1 MDTEPFVPKWPDDP
15 NDDGIYLPEDL
26 DSRTPHPSTAPKQV
40 FDIISSTYCPSRKP
54 DNVLSKFEQFP
65 KLPLE
70 LRRSIWCY
78 SLPRRRMVEVL
89 YDDETGECKSRC
101 PVPTALHANSEAR
114 GVALE
119 YYELTFATQK
129 AEAMVYFDFGVDALF
144 LGVGNFS
151 PSRKD
156 PADLLFRA
164 LKRQDIERLEHLV
177 ADDFINSFLLGI
189 YADDDDDTDTDTSLS
204 GGITDGDDSDS
215 DTDEVQS
222 SLTKFG
228 LDGLQSLTIVD
239 GLGNYDFVIQEI
251 KNNEGEFHVWNILRG
266 GKPVPL
272 VNPDTVRYP
281 GMLYFSEIWR
291 STELAKYIGWTK
303 LTTLRY
309 VGRKRLRQE
318 EAWEKRI
325 SFMDQVVLPGTFN
338 TCLYPKDGVI
348 DRIVRMHLLD
358 PEAFQNLREYF
369 GGADPEYIYIAQNS
383 CVCPIGHKHKEP
395 CHWRLMDFNLRR
407 ALAKIDPA
415 GDDPIEEA
423 VPGAFPEESAVE
435 EESSHPP
442 QSPSEEVTAA
452 DSQIQEIDL
461 EQPLPAFQDRS
472 EHKSTSSHQQ
482 VSPPTLVKA
491 PFLWRLLD
499 QLEHYLPSGI
509 LGKFTVAS
517 VLISFGLLIYA
528 ILVFEVNQLW
538 GPILGLG
545 VCLSINHL
553 CARTQPSSSPNLL
566 ALLFS
571 LTWHSVSS
579 VFGLFKNHI
588 SYNKTAPARQIASL
602 QQGTSSANTLTA
614 ARQRFH
620 KAFYVCMIFW
630 IWLLLGLVSVAL
642 AFSLLKFLVELL
654 SVIMLLIAL
663 LWLLGIWLMA
673 HEMHNK

>member
-1 MDTEPFVPKWPDDP
+1 
-15 NDDGIYLPEDL
+15 
-26 DSRTPHPSTAPKQV
+26 
-40 FDIISSTYCPSRKP
+40 
-54 DNVLSKFEQFP
+54 
-65 KLPLE
+65 
-70 LRRSIWCY
+70 
-78 SLPRRRMVEVL
+78 MVEVL
-89 YDDETGECKSRC
+89 YDDEMGECKSRC

-119 YYELTFATQK
+119 YYELAFATQK

-156 PADLLFRA
+156 PASLLFRA

-189 YADDDDDTDTDTSLS
+189 YADDDDDDTDASLS

-251 KNNEGEFHVWNILRG
+251 KNNGEFHVWNILGG

-272 VNPDTVRYP
+272 VNPNTVDYP

-291 STELAKYIGWTK
+291 SAELAKYIGRTR

-318 EAWEKRI
+318 EAWKKRI
-325 SFMDQVVLPGTFN
+325 NFMDQVVLPGTFN
-338 TCLYPKDGVI
+338 SCLYPKDGVI
-348 DRIVRMHLLD
+348 DRIVGMYLLD

-369 GGADPEYIYIAQNS
+369 GGADPEYIYIAQNP

-435 EESSHPP
+435 EVNSHPL
-442 QSPSEEVTAA
+442 QIPSERVTVAN
-452 DSQIQEIDL
+452 SQIQEINL
-461 EQPLPAFQDRS
+461 EQPSPAFQDLS
-472 EHKSTSSHQQ
+472 LTEHKSTSNHQQ

-509 LGKFTVAS
+509 IGKFIVAN

-528 ILVFEVNQLW
+528 ILFLEVNQLW
-538 GPILGLG
+538 GPILGFG
-545 VCLSINHL
+545 VCLSMNHL
-553 CARTQPSSSPNLL
+553 RAGTQPSSSPNLL
-566 ALLFS
+566 AWLFS
-571 LTWHSVSS
+571 LTWHSIFP
-579 VFGLFKNHI
+579 VFGLLKNHI

-602 QQGTSSANTLTA
+602 QQGTSSSNTLTA

-620 KAFYVCMIFW
+620 KAFYVCMTFW

-654 SVIMLLIAL
+654 SVLMLLVAL